1 VERTLELM
9 TSWGAQERELGR
21 IRRGGRA
28 TARRYT
34 EALTE
39 KALVAY
45 YRPLSVER

>member
-9 TSWGAQERELGR
+9 ASWDKKKRELGR
-21 IRRGGRA
+21 IRRGAQA

-39 KALVAY
+39 NALIAY
-45 YRPLSVER
+45 FRPLCR